1 MEIRVPAKKR
11 AAKKKR
17 KKFDRAK
24 VEKAVRLLLEGV
36 GEDPSRDG
44 LVETP
49 RRVAGFYEEILSGM
63 GVDPAKYLVPL
74 TTDYAQDIVIV
85 KDIGFVSICEHHMLP
100 FMGRV
105 HVGYVPDGGKL
116 VGVSKIVRAVDAV
129 AGRLQIQER
138 MTAELADAID
148 SKLRPAGVLVLI
160 EAEHLCMTIR
170 GVKKPGA
177 LMVTSEARGVLQ
189 EPDRQALAIS
199 SFRR

>member
-1 MEIRVPAKKR
+1 VPAKKR
-11 AAKKKR
+11 TAKKSR

-24 VEKAVRLLLEGV
+24 VEKAVGLLLEGI
-36 GEDPSRDG
+36 GEDPGRDG

-49 RRVAGFYEEILSGM
+49 RRVAGFYEEILVGM
-63 GVDPAKYLVPL
+63 GIDPAKYLVPL
-74 TTDYAQDIVIV
+74 TTDYEQDIVIV

-100 FMGRV
+100 FIGKV
-105 HVGYVPDGGKL
+105 HVGYVPDDGKL
-116 VGVSKIVRAVDAV
+116 VGVSKILRAVDAV

-148 SKLRPAGVLVLI
+148 SKLGPAGVLVLI

-177 LMVTSEARGVLQ
+177 LMVTSEARGVLR
-189 EPDRQALAIS
+189 EPDRQALVLS
-199 SFRR
+199 SFQR

>member
-1 MEIRVPAKKR
+1 MPARKR
-11 AAKKKR
+11 TAKKKR
-17 KKFDRAK
+17 RKFDRAK
-24 VEKAVRLLLEGV
+24 VEKAVKFLLEGI

-63 GVDPAKYLVPL
+63 GVDPAKCLVPL

-100 FMGRV
+100 FIGKA
-105 HVGYVPDGGKL
+105 HVGYVPDNGKL

-138 MTAELADAID
+138 MTVELADAID
-148 SKLRPAGVLVLI
+148 SKLRPAGALVLI

-177 LMVTSEARGVLQ
+177 LMVTSEARGVLR

>member
-1 MEIRVPAKKR
+1 MPAKKR
-11 AAKKKR
+11 TAKKSR

-24 VEKAVRLLLEGV
+24 VEKAVGLLLEGI
-36 GEDPSRDG
+36 GEDPGRDG

-49 RRVAGFYEEILSGM
+49 RRVAGFYEEILVGM
-63 GVDPAKYLVPL
+63 GIDPAKYLVPL
-74 TTDYAQDIVIV
+74 TTDYEQDIVIV

-100 FMGRV
+100 FIGKV
-105 HVGYVPDGGKL
+105 HVGYVPDDGKL
-116 VGVSKIVRAVDAV
+116 VGVSKILRAVDAV

-148 SKLRPAGVLVLI
+148 SKLGPAGVLVLI

-177 LMVTSEARGVLQ
+177 LMVTSEARGVLR
-189 EPDRQALAIS
+189 EPDRQALVLS
-199 SFRR
+199 SFQR